1 MCSSGMVKKVG
12 EAGANIV
19 NDLVTQIIEE
29 GFILAEW

>member
-1 MCSSGMVKKVG
+1 MVKKVG